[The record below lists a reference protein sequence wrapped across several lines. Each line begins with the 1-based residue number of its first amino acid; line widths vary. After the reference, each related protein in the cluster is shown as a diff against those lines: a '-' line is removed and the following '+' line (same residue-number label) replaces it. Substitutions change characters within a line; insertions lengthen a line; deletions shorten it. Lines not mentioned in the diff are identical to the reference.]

1 MQATAANDASPRW
14 YCLRALP
21 RREHIAALHLQDRT
35 GLDVFAPRV
44 AVRRSSRARAVI
56 VQIEALFPG
65 YLFARFHF
73 GTHAR
78 LVGSTQGITGI
89 VRRGDIAPP
98 VGDEV
103 IAYLRAQVGGPS
115 PLPVS
120 PVFSSG
126 DVVAILAGCFAGEEG
141 RILRFDRGRDRA
153 LVLLSL
159 LGRDLAVGVPVGFL
173 RRAGPALVEFPPA
186 LLAGSA

>member
-1 MQATAANDASPRW
+1 MQTPPANDGCLRW

-21 RREHIAALHLQDRT
+21 RREHIAALHLQERT
-35 GLDVFAPRV
+35 GLEVFAPRV
-44 AVRRSSRARAVI
+44 AMRRPGRTRGIV

-65 YLFARFHF
+65 YLFARFRLGDH
-73 GTHAR
+73 TR
-78 LVGSTQGITGI
+78 LVGSTQGITGL
-89 VRRGDIAPP
+89 VRRGATVPP
-98 VGDEV
+98 VADDA
-103 IAYLRAQVGGPS
+103 IAFLRSQVGSDEPT
-115 PLPVS
+115 PVS

-141 RILRFDRGRDRA
+141 RLLRLDRGRDRA

-159 LGRDLAVGVPVGFL
+159 LGRELAVSVPVDVL
-173 RRAGPALVEFPPA
+173 RRAGPAFVEFPPA